1 MPIMFISSGGSP
13 LLRCRGVPGLTYT
26 LMAPTKLAD
35 WSDAATLTAGSDG
48 WFEYQVTNFPPPPA
62 QFFRLRRP

>member
-26 LMAPTKLAD
+26 LLASTNLAD
-35 WSDAATLTAGSDG
+35 WYES
-48 WFEYQVTNFPPPPA
+48 PP
-62 QFFRLRRP
+62 